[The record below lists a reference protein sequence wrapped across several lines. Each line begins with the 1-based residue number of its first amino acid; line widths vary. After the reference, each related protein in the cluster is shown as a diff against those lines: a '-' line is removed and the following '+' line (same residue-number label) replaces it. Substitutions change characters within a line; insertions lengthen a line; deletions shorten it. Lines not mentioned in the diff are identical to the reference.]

1 MDIQNKGGDKKSI
14 HTATIV
20 VRLAECV
27 TNYSIFISIVSCYM
41 ANTANTSI
49 PCYRYTLFYQNEQ
62 TGIPPMR
69 PMFYEFPG
77 ESNLFAIETQYMVSY
92 VNELHRKV
100 IGIYQMIISNI
111 AFYDI
116 LDIIYLKVGDSLLV
130 SPVTESGATSAAVT
144 LPKGALW
151 YNYFNGKS
159 MESGAQHTGI

>member
-1 MDIQNKGGDKKSI
+1 ML
-14 HTATIV
+14 HA
-20 VRLAECV
+20 
-27 TNYSIFISIVSCYM
+27 
-41 ANTANTSI
+41 

-92 VNELHRKV
+92 VNELNRKFM
-100 IGIYQMIISNI
+100 GIYQMIIS
-111 AFYDI
+111 DI
-116 LDIIYLKVGDSLLV
+116 SSHDICDIIYLKVGDSLLV

-159 MESGAQHTGI
+159 MESGVQHTGN

>member
-1 MDIQNKGGDKKSI
+1 
-14 HTATIV
+14 
-20 VRLAECV
+20 
-27 TNYSIFISIVSCYM
+27 M
-41 ANTANTSI
+41 ANTANT
-49 PCYRYTLFYQNEQ
+49 PLLFFRYTLFYQNEQ

-92 VNELHRKV
+92 VNELHWKFMS
-100 IGIYQMIISNI
+100 IYQMIILSNI
-111 AFYDI
+111 SFHDI
-116 LDIIYLKVGDSLLV
+116 LNIIYLKVGDSLLV

-159 MESGAQHTGI
+159 MESGAQHTGNYLFSNM